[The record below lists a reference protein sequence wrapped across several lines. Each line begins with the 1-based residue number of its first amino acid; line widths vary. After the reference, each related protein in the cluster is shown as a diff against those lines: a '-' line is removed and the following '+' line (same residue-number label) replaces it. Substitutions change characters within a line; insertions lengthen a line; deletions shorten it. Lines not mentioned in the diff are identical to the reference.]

1 MSLSMSLRFTI
12 NRTLFINHFTRY
24 VAATILCVVCFFS
37 HTYAQQQRRTLNI
50 AGQRAVV
57 IDERLAA
64 LRESPD
70 VSARLVHRLSRG
82 RAIGILGARRATD
95 GLLFYRVAATRRTRG
110 WLQSDSV
117 VAPARAGED
126 ERLWRLVQGSEGFD
140 QLARARIF
148 LDLFPR
154 SNLRPAV
161 LMLYGDTAEE
171 AATKLSRDA
180 TRRLDEREMK
190 AGGAPVFSYYMN
202 FNALDRY
209 NKQGVAF
216 VYDRTARA
224 FHYDGASW
232 REIVRRYPR
241 SLEAVQARTRL
252 HSPQATAGR

>member
-1 MSLSMSLRFTI
+1 MSLSISLRITI
-12 NRTLFINHFTRY
+12 NRNLFINRFVNY
-24 VAATILCVVCFFS
+24 AAAIICVICFFS
-37 HTYAQQQRRTLNI
+37 HAHAQQHRRAVNI

-57 IDERLAA
+57 VDERLAA

-70 VSARLVHRLSRG
+70 VSGRLVHRLNRG
-82 RAIGILGARRATD
+82 RAIGILGARRVPN
-95 GLLFYRVAATRRTRG
+95 GLLFYRVAVTLRTRG

-180 TRRLDEREMK
+180 TRRLTEREMT

-202 FNALDRY
+202 FNELDRY

-216 VYDRTARA
+216 AFDSTARA

-241 SLEAVQARTRL
+241 SIEAAQARTRL
-252 HSPQATAGR
+252 GSRQATAGR

>member
-1 MSLSMSLRFTI
+1 MSLSISLRLTI
-12 NRTLFINHFTRY
+12 DRTLFINRFTHC
-24 VAATILCVVCFFS
+24 ATATIICVVCFFS
-37 HTYAQQQRRTLNI
+37 HTYAQQHHRVVNI
-50 AGQRAVV
+50 TGQRAVV
-57 IDERLAA
+57 VDERLAA

-70 VSARLVHRLSRG
+70 VSARLVHRLNRG
-82 RAIGILGARRATD
+82 RAIGILGTRRAPD
-95 GLLFYRVAATRRTRG
+95 GLMFYRVAVTRRTRG

-117 VAPARAGED
+117 VAPSHARED

-161 LMLYGDTAEE
+161 LMLYGNTAEE
-171 AATKLSRDA
+171 TATKLSRDA
-180 TRRLDEREMK
+180 TRRLNEREMT

-202 FNALDRY
+202 FNELDRY
-209 NKQGVAF
+209 NKQGIAF

-232 REIVRRYPR
+232 REILQRYPR
-241 SLEAVQARTRL
+241 STEAVEARKHL
-252 HSPQATAGR
+252 ELLTASLR